1 MTESQVSWITCLSCR
16 QTNIQNL
23 KRSKC
28 PRKKSPTSKR
38 HQLLSWL
45 LASFLHKEL
54 LSLPLLLPIRQHAPF
69 PQLHSSLSFRHKRR
83 HKTSQAH
90 IWLSLF
96 SLLSVYCQII
106 QLANTMYQSYTKGQ
120 LITGRFCCQNML
132 WQQKARLRYSLSLSL
147 ISTLDLCGITP
158 LFIVFLRRA
167 NIKITPDF
175 GAL

>member
-120 LITGRFCCQNML
+120 LITGRFCWFVTKTCCDNRKL
-132 WQQKARLRYSLSLSL
+132 DYTTHCACPWPAHWIFVVSHPRL
-147 ISTLDLCGITP
+147 
-158 LFIVFLRRA
+158 
-167 NIKITPDF
+167 
-175 GAL
+175 